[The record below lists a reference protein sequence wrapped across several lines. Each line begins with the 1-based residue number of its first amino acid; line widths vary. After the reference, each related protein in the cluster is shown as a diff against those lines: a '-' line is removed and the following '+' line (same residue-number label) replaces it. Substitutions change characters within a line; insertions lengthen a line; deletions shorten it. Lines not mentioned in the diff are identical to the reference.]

1 MTKIQITLPENV
13 MDAIRAEAAMCSV
26 TPAIISRIRLC
37 MLFPGKG
44 TWEIKKSYVV
54 SLENWQEA
62 EAYVKVKHPGSTFA
76 DFAIKAAIAEMRRC
90 PLKPAQKA
98 DFEKLLGK

>member
-1 MTKIQITLPENV
+1 MPQMQITLPEKV
-13 MDAIRAEAAMCSV
+13 MDAMRTEAEQCGV
-26 TPAIISRIRLC
+26 TPNIIARIRLS

-44 TWEIKKSYVV
+44 TEEIKKSYIVP
-54 SLENWQEA
+54 LENWQEA

-76 DFAIKAAIAEMRRC
+76 DFAIKTAIAEMRRC